1 MKVSVDSAIHLIHE
15 AGYGALATH
24 SLHLPGFPYAT
35 ILPFVPDE
43 NHNLLFFISRLAE
56 HTKNLMADARA
67 SFLVALPD
75 GEDVLAGPR
84 ITLAGEARQAEPST
98 ESMAR
103 FFRYHPEMRQLAGFG
118 DFAFF
123 RMTPLRLRLIAGFGQ
138 AGWLEGAAWQVAA
151 PLSPVRE
158 NAMLDELERQAWGGR
173 RVLGLDCYGADVGLG
188 EKRLRLRFPGAPL
201 APEAILPM
209 VKGLLESG
217 GG

>member
-1 MKVSVDSAIHLIHE
+1 MKVSADSAIHLVHE
-15 AGYGALATH
+15 AGYGTLATH
-24 SLHLPGFPYAT
+24 STHPPGFPYAT

-43 NHNLLFFISRLAE
+43 NHNPLFFISRLAE
-56 HTKNLMADARA
+56 HTKNLLADARA

-84 ITLAGEARQAEPST
+84 ITLTGEARHAELAP

-123 RMTPLRLRLIAGFGQ
+123 RMVPLRLRLIAGFGQ
-138 AGWLEGAAWQVAA
+138 AGWLEGAAWQAAA

-158 NAMLDELERQAWGGR
+158 SAMLEELERQAKGAR
-173 RVLGLDCYGADVGLG
+173 RVLGLDCYGADVGQG

-201 APEAILPM
+201 APEAVLPM
-209 VKGLLESG
+209 VKGLLESDAG
-217 GG
+217 